1 MNSPRSMLRLLFAV
15 AGIAI
20 ATACADS
27 SGPEGPPAAITSLP
41 RPLSAAE
48 RSVIDA
54 SNTFAFGLLREVN
67 ATRARENVFI
77 SPLSA
82 SMALG
87 MTLNGTNGETMAE
100 MRGALG
106 FEAQSLDDINASYR
120 SLIAL
125 LRGLDPRVEF
135 SLANAIWYR
144 ESFGPQ
150 VSPSFLE
157 TTRTFFDARVSA
169 LDFGAPSA
177 VGTINDWVKQST
189 NGKIAEIVKQ
199 IPANVVMYLMNAI
212 YFKGAWREQFDPAKT
227 RPEPFR
233 LTSGQLADVPMMSR
247 SMPVKVGTHEGAQV
261 AELPYGG
268 GAYVMTI
275 VLPAQDATVDDLVE
289 QLSSGTWS
297 QAVANLH
304 DTETIVAL
312 PKFKLE
318 WEGKLN
324 DELQR
329 LGIVS
334 AFGDADFTRLS
345 PSAGRSLRI
354 SEVKQKT
361 FVDVNEEGTTAAAVT
376 SVAIIDSAPIPF
388 RVDRPFLFA
397 IRERISGTI
406 LFLGKIVDPR
416 S

>member
-1 MNSPRSMLRLLFAV
+1 MHSPRSTLRLLVAV
-15 AGIAI
+15 AGLTI
-20 ATACADS
+20 ATACGDS

-41 RPLSAAE
+41 RPLSDAE

-87 MTLNGTNGETMAE
+87 MTLNGTNGETQGE

-106 FEAQSLDDINASYR
+106 FETQSLDDINASYR
-120 SLIAL
+120 SLITL
-125 LRGLDPRVEF
+125 LRGLDRRVEF

-150 VSPSFLE
+150 VSQSFLE
-157 TTRTFFDARVSA
+157 TTRTFFDARVAA

-177 VGTINDWVKQST
+177 VSTINDWVKQST
-189 NGKIAEIVKQ
+189 NGKIAEIVKE

-212 YFKGAWREQFDPAKT
+212 YFKGAWRERFDPAKT
-227 RPEPFR
+227 RAEPFR
-233 LTSGQLADVPMMSR
+233 LTSGELVDVPMMSR
-247 SMPVKVGTHEGAQV
+247 SMPVKVGTRAGAQI

-275 VLPAQDATVDDLVE
+275 VLPAAGASVDDVVA

-297 QAVANLH
+297 QVVDDLH
-304 DTETIVAL
+304 DAETVVSL

-318 WEGKLN
+318 WEGQLN

-329 LGIVS
+329 LGIVK
-334 AFGDADFTRLS
+334 AFGDADFTGLS

-376 SVAIIDSAPIPF
+376 SVAIVDSAPIPF
-388 RVDRPFLFA
+388 KVDRPFLFA

-416 S
+416 G